1 MRTSIVLL
9 CGVAFGL
16 AFNLLTLANNRPN
29 IRLGAPITSPAQIEI
44 PPV

>member
-9 CGVAFGL
+9 CAFAIGL
-16 AFNLLTLANNRPN
+16 ALHLLVEADHRPAPP
-29 IRLGAPITSPAQIEI
+29 RGAPITSPAQTDI